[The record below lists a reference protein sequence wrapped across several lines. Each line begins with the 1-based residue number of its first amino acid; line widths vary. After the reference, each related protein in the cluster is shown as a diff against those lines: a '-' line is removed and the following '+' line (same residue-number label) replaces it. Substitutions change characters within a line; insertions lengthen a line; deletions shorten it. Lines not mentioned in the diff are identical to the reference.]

1 MGYYYKRD
9 EEKMSI
15 CSIYK
20 SVSCLRKKKKWNYFV
35 ITVLY
40 STVQSFL
47 AWVYITSNE
56 WKH

>member
-40 STVQSFL
+40 STVQYSTIIPCMGL
-47 AWVYITSNE
+47 HYI
-56 WKH
+56 K